1 MLIRKEKKRKI
12 LVFDD
17 DTMTLEV
24 ISLIF
29 SEKGYDV
36 SVSETTF
43 NILSIVEQNK
53 PDLIIMDNWIPD
65 RGGVEATLLLKNN
78 EKYSAIPVLFI
89 SANIDVEQLAAYS
102 YANDYIQ
109 KPFDLDHFE
118 QKVMV
123 LLNA

>member
-1 MLIRKEKKRKI
+1 MLIRKERKRRI

-17 DTMTLEV
+17 DVMTLDV

-29 SEKGYDV
+29 SEKGYEV

-43 NILSIVEQNK
+43 NILGIVDEFK

-65 RGGVEATLLLKNN
+65 HGGVEATLLLKNN
-78 EKYSAIPVLFI
+78 IKYSEIPVLFI
-89 SANIDVEQLAAYS
+89 SANLDIEKLASYS
-102 YANDYIQ
+102 YANDYIK

-118 QKVMV
+118 QKVSV
-123 LLNA
+123 LLKI

>member
-12 LVFDD
+12 LIFDD
-17 DTMTLEV
+17 DLMTLEV
-24 ISLIF
+24 ISIIF

-36 SVSETTF
+36 SVSETTY
-43 NILSIVEQNK
+43 NLLEIVDEIK

-65 RGGVEATLLLKNN
+65 RGGVEATLLLKNSK
-78 EKYSAIPVLFI
+78 KYSAIPVLFI
-89 SANIDVEQLAAYS
+89 SANIDIEKLAGYS

-118 QKVMV
+118 QKVMF
-123 LLNA
+123 LLNI

>member
-12 LVFDD
+12 LIFDD
-17 DTMTLEV
+17 DVMTLEV

-29 SEKGYDV
+29 NEKGYDV
-36 SVSETTF
+36 SVSETTY
-43 NILSIVEQNK
+43 NILGIVDQIR

-65 RGGVEATLLLKNN
+65 RGGVEATLLLKNS

-89 SANIDVEQLAAYS
+89 SANIDVEKLAAYS

-118 QKVMV
+118 QKVSF
-123 LLNA
+123 LLNS

>member
-12 LVFDD
+12 LIFDD
-17 DTMTLEV
+17 DVMTLEV

-29 SEKGYDV
+29 SEKGYEV
-36 SVSETTF
+36 SVSETTY
-43 NILSIVEQNK
+43 NILGIVDQIK

-78 EKYSAIPVLFI
+78 KRYSAIPVLFI
-89 SANIDVEQLAAYS
+89 SANIDIEKLASYS

-118 QKVMV
+118 QKVTF
-123 LLNA
+123 LLNI